1 MAREQDATQGWASRL
16 TYANVMSTIA
26 FVIAFG
32 GGTAYASHLVVESS
46 DIVDGQVKTVDLG
59 NSAVTSAKIR
69 DGAVA
74 TADLADGAVTGTK
87 VADSS
92 LTGTDV
98 LGGSLTGGDIADGS
112 VTGGDLA
119 NSTLTGAKIAD
130 GSIYGADVASN
141 GLGGA
146 DILESSLVNVY
157 SAYHAGDVN
166 GVSVQRVEFIV
177 PTGTAETQVLSAA
190 SGLRLYASCTGGD
203 LEVYARTAFNARL
216 FSWSVDTENGQ
227 LDNVWS
233 LEDFVS
239 ANNIDLVNADDGDQS
254 GQTTYMTSSG
264 GATIVNWAADNNTS
278 GAFGSQCAFI
288 GTATTH

>member
-1 MAREQDATQGWASRL
+1 MAREQDTTQGWASRL

-26 FVIAFG
+26 FVLAFG

-46 DIVDGQVKTVDLG
+46 DIVDGQVKAVDLG

-74 TADLADGAVTGTK
+74 TADLADGAVTGAK

-92 LTGTDV
+92 LTGADV

-112 VTGGDLA
+112 LVLGDLA
-119 NSTLTGAKIAD
+119 NDTLTGAKIAD

-146 DILESSLVNVY
+146 DILESSLFGVV
-157 SAYHAGDVN
+157 SAIHATDVN
-166 GVSVQRVEFIV
+166 GVNVQRIEFIV
-177 PTGTAETQVLSAA
+177 PTGTAERQVLSAA
-190 SGLRLYASCTGGD
+190 SGLRLYASCSGGD
-203 LEVYARTAFNARL
+203 LEVYARTAFNARM
-216 FSWSVDTENGQ
+216 FSWSVDTENAQ
-227 LDNVWS
+227 LDNVSS

-239 ANNIDLVNADDGDQS
+239 GQSVDLVNADDGDQS

>member
-1 MAREQDATQGWASRL
+1 MAREQDTTQGWASRL

-46 DIVDGQVKTVDLG
+46 DIVDGQVKAVDLA
-59 NSAVTSAKIR
+59 NSSVTSAKIR

-74 TADLADGAVTGTK
+74 TADLADGAVTGAK

-112 VTGGDLA
+112 VVLGDLA
-119 NSTLTGAKIAD
+119 NNTLTGAKIAD

-141 GLGGA
+141 GLSGA

-166 GVSVQRVEFIV
+166 GVDVQRIEFIV
-177 PTGTAETQVLSAA
+177 PTGTAERQVLSAT
-190 SGLRLYASCTGGD
+190 SGLRLYATCATGD
-203 LEVYARTAFNARL
+203 LEVYARTAFNARM

-227 LDNVWS
+227 LDNVIS
-233 LEDFVS
+233 LEDFVGGS
-239 ANNIDLVNADDGDQS
+239 VDLVNADDGDQS